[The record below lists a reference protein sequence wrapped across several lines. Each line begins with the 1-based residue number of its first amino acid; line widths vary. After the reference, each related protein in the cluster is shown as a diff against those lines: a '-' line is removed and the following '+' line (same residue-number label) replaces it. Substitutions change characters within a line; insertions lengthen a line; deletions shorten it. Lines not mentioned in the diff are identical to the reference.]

1 MNKVYSADPTISG
14 ISEPGTGY
22 AYICRWIDV
31 NRTTYIWDSV
41 VSSRGLKWENKT
53 YKLKGLLLA
62 AKDSGTLHKHMNF
75 ILYASKYF
83 I

>member
-1 MNKVYSADPTISG
+1 M
-14 ISEPGTGY
+14 
-22 AYICRWIDV
+22 
-31 NRTTYIWDSV
+31 DSV

-62 AKDSGTLHKHMNF
+62 AQDSGTLHKHMNF